1 VARDGGLWLTNSL
14 AYQVYGNLL
23 TLYRPAPVNLKDLT
37 NGRGTSQWDGLLSL
51 EDIARLSLSTTELVS
66 LSACSTHLSDGY
78 PGEGLVGM
86 QRAFHAA
93 GARCVVLSLWP
104 VRDVTADTFFK
115 AFYSRLA
122 SGSPTEV
129 AFGETVRDFLVQR
142 KDRVLK
148 DVVLDV
154 GCYLISLSALT
165 DE

>member
-1 VARDGGLWLTNSL
+1 V
-14 AYQVYGNLL
+14 
-23 TLYRPAPVNLKDLT
+23 VNQLPRISGIWKHANAVSSCAIGSKGFNERSSDE
-37 NGRGTSQWDGLLSL
+37 SVDGLLSL
-51 EDIARLSLSTTELVS
+51 EDIAHLSLSTTELVS

-86 QRAFHAA
+86 QRAFHGA

-104 VRDVTADTFFK
+104 VRNVTADTFFK
-115 AFYSRLA
+115 AFYSRLV
-122 SGSPTEV
+122 SGSPSEV
-129 AFGETVRDFLVQR
+129 AFGETVREFLVQR

-154 GCYLISLSALT
+154 GCYLISLNALA